1 MALLGPH
8 LIMPAVTT
16 TVTAVVGGLFY
27 IGAVA
32 LTSPPKKT
40 DAELE
45 ERLKATGLITEK
57 EPEPVTE
64 NLSEEEI
71 LEREKLV
78 PVHRY
83 YSFLSPFL
91 TNLQTGQMIT
101 LELAILTSQS
111 PAGANTFL
119 EEIKG
124 FKPVL
129 RSKILSY
136 LSTVSGDR
144 FEHPKV
150 RRELAEE
157 IKDVINSHF
166 NISEKSEKIGVS
178 HVYIQKMVIS

>member
-1 MALLGPH
+1 MPLIGPH

-16 TVTAVVGGLFY
+16 TVTAVVGSLFY
-27 IGAVA
+27 MGSVA
-32 LTSPPKKT
+32 LTSPPEKINP
-40 DAELE
+40 ELE

-57 EPEPVTE
+57 EPEPVAE
-64 NLSEEEI
+64 VLSEEEI
-71 LEREKLV
+71 LEKKKLV

-111 PAGANTFL
+111 PADADKFL
-119 EEIKG
+119 EKIKG

-129 RSKILSY
+129 RSQILSY

-150 RRELAEE
+150 RKELAEE
-157 IKDVINSHF
+157 IKDVINSYF
-166 NISEKSEKIGVS
+166 NISEKSQKIGVS
-178 HVYIQKMVIS
+178 RVYIQKMVIS

>member
-8 LIMPAVTT
+8 FIMPAVAT

-27 IGAVA
+27 LGSIA
-32 LTSPPKKT
+32 LTSPPEKT
-40 DAELE
+40 DPELE

-57 EPEPVTE
+57 EPEPVAE
-64 NLSEEEI
+64 ALSEEEI
-71 LEREKLV
+71 LEKERLA

-91 TNLQTGQMIT
+91 TNIQTGQMIT

-111 PAGANTFL
+111 SAGADTFL

-129 RSKILSY
+129 RSHILSY

-157 IKDVINSHF
+157 IKNVINSYF
-166 NISEKSEKIGVS
+166 NISDKSEKIGVS
-178 HVYIQKMVIS
+178 HVYIQKMVVS

>member
-1 MALLGPH
+1 MALLGSH
-8 LIMPAVTT
+8 LIMPAVAT

-27 IGAVA
+27 MGSVA
-32 LTSPPKKT
+32 LTSPSTKSDPK
-40 DAELE
+40 LE

-57 EPEPVTE
+57 EPEPVAE
-64 NLSEEEI
+64 VLSEEEI
-71 LEREKLV
+71 LEKARLV

-83 YSFLSPFL
+83 YNFLAPFL

-101 LELAILTSQS
+101 LELAISTSQK
-111 PAGANTFL
+111 PADADTFL
-119 EEIKG
+119 ETIEG

-129 RSKILSY
+129 RSEILTY

-157 IKDVINSHF
+157 IKNVINSYL
-166 NISEKSEKIGVS
+166 NISDKSEKIGVS
-178 HVYIQKMVIS
+178 QVYIQKMVVS

>member
-1 MALLGPH
+1 
-8 LIMPAVTT
+8 MPVMTT

-27 IGAVA
+27 MGSVA
-32 LTSPPKKT
+32 LTSPPQKT
-40 DAELE
+40 DPELE
-45 ERLKATGLITEK
+45 DRLKATGLITEK
-57 EPEPVTE
+57 KPEAVAE
-64 NLSEEEI
+64 ILSEEEI
-71 LEREKLV
+71 LEKEKLV

-83 YSFLSPFL
+83 YSFLTPFL

-111 PAGANTFL
+111 PAGADTFL
-119 EEIKG
+119 EEIQA

-150 RRELAEE
+150 RKELAEE
-157 IKDVINSHF
+157 IKDVINSYF
-166 NISEKSEKIGVS
+166 NISEKSQKIGVS
-178 HVYIQKMVIS
+178 RVYIQKMVIS

>member
-8 LIMPAVTT
+8 LIMPAMTT
-16 TVTAVVGGLFY
+16 AVTAVVGGLFY
-27 IGAVA
+27 MGSVA
-32 LTSPPKKT
+32 LTSPPEKT
-40 DAELE
+40 DPELE
-45 ERLKATGLITEK
+45 ERLKATGLIAEK
-57 EPEPVTE
+57 EPEPVAKVM
-64 NLSEEEI
+64 SEEEI
-71 LEREKLV
+71 LEKERLV

-111 PAGANTFL
+111 PADADKFL
-119 EEIKG
+119 EKIKG

-129 RSKILSY
+129 RSQILSY

-150 RRELAEE
+150 RKELAEE
-157 IKDVINSHF
+157 IKDVINSYF
-166 NISEKSEKIGVS
+166 NISEKSQKIGVS
-178 HVYIQKMVIS
+178 RVYIQKMVIS